1 MATGPSKEDLET
13 YWQSSRQYFDELAR
27 HYQTAD
33 PEYYKEFI
41 KPYYD
46 NPFRSISSGQT
57 AKSGSSGGKIMVIAV
72 FLLVLIGAAS
82 AGLFFI
88 MGSSESVKEK
98 VEELTS
104 DKDITEQKTTKEKKI
119 TREESGVTEE
129 PPGNEETT
137 GENTEELS
145 GEDNYIIGAKYIAEK
160 KYDKAAWHLKQIKK
174 GDKRYNEAQQLLESI
189 KYLKKYSK

>member
-41 KPYYD
+41 KPFYD
-46 NPFRSISSGQT
+46 NPFRSVNSGQPG
-57 AKSGSSGGKIMVIAV
+57 KSGSGGKVMVIAI
-72 FLLVLIGAAS
+72 FLLVFIGAVS
-82 AGLFFI
+82 AGLFFFI
-88 MGSSESVKEK
+88 GNSQSVKEK

-104 DKDITEQKTTKEKKI
+104 DKDVTEQKTTKEKKI

-129 PPGNEETT
+129 PPV
-137 GENTEELS
+137 TEELS

-174 GDKRYNEAQQLLESI
+174 GDKRYKEAQQLLESI
-189 KYLKKYSK
+189 KYLKKFDK

>member
-41 KPYYD
+41 KPFYD
-46 NPFRSISSGQT
+46 NPFRSVSSGRQ
-57 AKSGSSGGKIMVIAV
+57 GRSGGGGKVVIIAV
-72 FLLVLIGAAS
+72 FLLVLIGGLS

-98 VEELTS
+98 VEELTA
-104 DKDITEQKTTKEKKI
+104 DKNVTEQKTTKEKKI
-119 TREESGVTEE
+119 TREENGITEE
-129 PPGNEETT
+129 PPGNEETNP
-137 GENTEELS
+137 ENTEELS

-174 GDKRYNEAQQLLESI
+174 EDKRYKEAQQLLESI

>member
-33 PEYYKEFI
+33 PEYYREFI

-46 NPFRSISSGQT
+46 NPFRSISSGQPG
-57 AKSGSSGGKIMVIAV
+57 KSGGGGGKVIVIAV
-72 FLLVLIGAAS
+72 FLLVLIGGLSAA
-82 AGLFFI
+82 LFFI
-88 MGSSESVKEK
+88 MGNSESVKEK

-104 DKDITEQKTTKEKKI
+104 DKEVSEQKTTKEKKI
-119 TREESGVTEE
+119 TREETGVTEE
-129 PPGNEETT
+129 SPVTEE
-137 GENTEELS
+137 NPEELS

-174 GDKRYNEAQQLLESI
+174 EDKRYKEAQQLLESI
-189 KYLKKYSK
+189 KYLKKYNK

>member
-33 PEYYKEFI
+33 PEYYREFI
-41 KPYYD
+41 KPFYD
-46 NPFRSISSGQT
+46 NPFRSVSSGQQG
-57 AKSGSSGGKIMVIAV
+57 KSGGGGKIMVIAV
-72 FLLVLIGAAS
+72 FLLVLIGALS

-88 MGSSESVKEK
+88 LGSSESVKEK

-104 DKDITEQKTTKEKKI
+104 DKEVTEQKTTKEKKI
-119 TREESGVTEE
+119 TREETGITEE
-129 PPGNEETT
+129 PSETEETT
-137 GENTEELS
+137 GDNTEELS

-174 GDKRYNEAQQLLESI
+174 GDKRYKEAQQLLESI
-189 KYLKKYSK
+189 KYLKRFNK